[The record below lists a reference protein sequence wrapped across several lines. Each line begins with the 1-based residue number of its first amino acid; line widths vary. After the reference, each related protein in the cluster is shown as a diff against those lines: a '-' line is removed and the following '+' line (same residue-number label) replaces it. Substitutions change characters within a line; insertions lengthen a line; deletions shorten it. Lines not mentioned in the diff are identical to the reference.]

1 MFAVLNEDEKNK
13 KLVDL
18 LDVLDFN
25 QVVIFV
31 KTALRAKELAR
42 LLKEC
47 NFPAVAVH
55 GMLKQ
60 DERCLPAFSPCVL
73 GV

>member
-1 MFAVLNEDEKNK
+1 MLNEEEKNK

-31 KTALRAKELAR
+31 KTSVRARELSK

-55 GMLKQ
+55 GLLKQ
-60 DERCLPAFSPCVL
+60 EER
-73 GV
+73 